1 MSSIVLRSD
10 QRLYRTFCLNSK
22 ENCVVHMNF
31 LGIFLGAN
39 YLLLTFSVSSA
50 ILTRSHRRRLLF
62 PLDLSDNLR
71 SLLDLLFH
79 LLECPLLLPDRPEPN
94 VALLITQHPV
104 WLHSDK

>member
-10 QRLYRTFCLNSK
+10 QRLYRIFYLNSK
-22 ENCVVHMNF
+22 ENCVVHERPCN
-31 LGIFLGAN
+31 LLGAN

-79 LLECPLLLPDRPEPN
+79 LLECPLLLPNRPEPN

-104 WLHSDK
+104 GLHSDK